1 MRIRDWS
8 SDVCSSDLA
17 VVALLARGA
26 GETAIRLQ
34 ALIYPVVDYR
44 LAGGSYER
52 YAEGYGVLTRGA
64 MQWFQRHYLHSAG
77 DAGDWRASPIKAAS
91 HRALPPAVI
100 VSAEC
105 DVLCDEGGRYA
116 EALRA
121 AGVAVDHK
129 PYAGQ
134 IGRASCRE
142 RVCQYV

>member
-77 DAGDWRASPIKAAS
+77 DAGDWRASPITAAS
-91 HRALPPAVI
+91 PRALPPAAL
-100 VSAEC
+100 VSAEG
-105 DVLCDEGGRYA
+105 DVLCA
-116 EALRA
+116 EARKRVVS
-121 AGVAVDHK
+121 GKSVSVSVDL
-129 PYAGQ
+129 G
-134 IGRASCRE
+134 
-142 RVCQYV
+142 